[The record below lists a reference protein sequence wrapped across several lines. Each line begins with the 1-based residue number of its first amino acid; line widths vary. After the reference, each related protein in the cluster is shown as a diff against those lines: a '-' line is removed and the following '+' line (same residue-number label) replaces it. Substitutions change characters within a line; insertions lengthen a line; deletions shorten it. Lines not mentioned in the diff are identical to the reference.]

1 MADFH
6 HPDDG
11 PHRSFMYNPSVQV
24 ETMRIDV
31 SDMPPGRMDGVL
43 LSNEFDDENGVELC
57 RRRLF
62 VQEAPRGWFGE
73 QSSSTA
79 ENHVTMAPSQPS
91 PTTTGLQNSVP
102 PPSIPNDSGALLLAA
117 SYEEPSVAAVLD
129 TALQATK
136 RRRVRA
142 SYAKKF
148 FYGEPDMYLDI
159 DPTKQT
165 AEFTPEL
172 LGQVKTCPNKKN
184 QNLYEISWIRPKDP
198 MVQWP
203 PNLKYHLRILFH
215 KNEIHKQLASLID
228 GCSLNR
234 DLSPATV
241 SLPTTQTPTQLLPSQ
256 TTTQMPLS
264 APRPEAHQVAPAA
277 RPLSII
283 ETPSPTQNAAFAALQ
298 TAGSISS
305 ISSLGNSDFSN
316 SNTSRRQNAFT
327 RRASRMVSEM
337 GVDSDDNTTASEAS
351 YEVDFSD
358 NFWSNQ
364 YGLDERDLDEN
375 FTEHER
381 DEIHVPAGA
390 GPSDFARMLDQ
401 CTQFEFCQFIQDE
414 SEPGPTP
421 QPLYEG
427 PSGLKRNAA
436 RSFSTPLGAFQRCG
450 LTEDLVSHWTTN
462 SNQ

>member
-31 SDMPPGRMDGVL
+31 SDMPPGPMDGAL
-43 LSNEFDDENGVELC
+43 SSNESDDENGAELC

-62 VQEAPRGWFGE
+62 GPEAPRGLFGE

-102 PPSIPNDSGALLLAA
+102 PPSIPDDSA
-117 SYEEPSVAAVLD
+117 VAAILD

-136 RRRVRA
+136 RRRIRA

-159 DPTKQT
+159 DPTKET
-165 AEFTPEL
+165 AESTPEL

-203 PNLKYHLRILFH
+203 TNLKYHLRTLFH
-215 KNEIHKQLASLID
+215 KNEIHNQLARLID

-234 DLSPATV
+234 DLSAATV
-241 SLPTTQTPTQLLPSQ
+241 SLPTTQTPTQ
-256 TTTQMPLS
+256 TTTQLPLL

-277 RPLSII
+277 GPLSII
-283 ETPSPTQNAAFAALQ
+283 ETPSPTQNAAFAALH
-298 TAGSISS
+298 TAGSISG

-337 GVDSDDNTTASEAS
+337 DVDSDDNTTASEAS

-390 GPSDFARMLDQ
+390 GPSDFARMLDH
-401 CTQFEFCQFIQDE
+401 CTQEPRE
-414 SEPGPTP
+414 S
-421 QPLYEG
+421 
-427 PSGLKRNAA
+427 
-436 RSFSTPLGAFQRCG
+436 C
-450 LTEDLVSHWTTN
+450 
-462 SNQ
+462 

>member
-6 HPDDG
+6 HPDDV
-11 PHRSFMYNPSVQV
+11 PHRSFVYNPSVQV

-31 SDMPPGRMDGVL
+31 SDMPPGPMDGVVL
-43 LSNEFDDENGVELC
+43 RNESDDENGAELC

-62 VQEAPRGWFGE
+62 DSETPRELFGD
-73 QSSSTA
+73 QFSSTA
-79 ENHVTMAPSQPS
+79 ENHVTIAPSEPS
-91 PTTTGLQNSVP
+91 PTTTGLHNSVP
-102 PPSIPNDSGALLLAA
+102 PPSIPNDSSGGDLLA
-117 SYEEPSVAAVLD
+117 SNYEEEPAVVAAVLD

-136 RRRVRA
+136 RRRIRA

-159 DPTKQT
+159 DPTKPT
-165 AEFTPEL
+165 AELTPDL

-203 PNLKYHLRILFH
+203 ENLKYHLRTLFH
-215 KNEIHKQLASLID
+215 KNEIHKRLSSLID
-228 GCSLNR
+228 GCILNR
-234 DLSPATV
+234 DLAAATV
-241 SLPTTQTPTQLLPSQ
+241 SLPTQILPSQ
-256 TTTQMPLS
+256 TTTQLPLL
-264 APRPEAHQVAPAA
+264 APHPEAHQVAPRAA
-277 RPLSII
+277 VPLSII
-283 ETPSPTQNAAFAALQ
+283 ETPSPTQNAAFAAIQ
-298 TAGSISS
+298 TAGSISG
-305 ISSLGNSDFSN
+305 ISSLGNSDFSK
-316 SNTSRRQNAFT
+316 SNTSRRPNAFT
-327 RRASRMVSEM
+327 RRASRMVNEM
-337 GVDSDDNTTASEAS
+337 EVDSDDNTTASEAS

-358 NFWSNQ
+358 NFWNNQ
-364 YGLDERDLDEN
+364 YGLDERDLDEH
-375 FTEHER
+375 FTEHDR

-390 GPSDFARMLDQ
+390 GPSDFARMLDH
-401 CTQFEFCQFIQDE
+401 CTQYEFCQFTQDE
-414 SEPGPTP
+414 SQPGPIP

-427 PSGLKRNAA
+427 QSGLKRNAA